1 MVELEEGNALCKRE
15 AAWVFLNMCEC
26 SGDPG
31 ETIIPEIVG
40 HGVIAAVCENLSS
53 DSDAGKAS
61 WEPTLLVML
70 SLLYTILDEGGL
82 GSTLAL
88 SEYTTLVEEA
98 QGFDKIMGL
107 ANDHDDMEIYDKAMD
122 IIQAFHDSQEDEED
136 DDDELVFGVAR
147 ATAAAASAA
156 ATRACAVSSNHDDSS
171 DSSDMMS
178 DDSLSDDSFH
188 RELAGAASGPITPPP
203 AAQRRPSE
211 ASPIAPPAA
220 EQEEEEQQPGC
231 NFKSEKN
238 SPRQPLGTV
247 QQQHLL
253 ATGKSS
259 ALSPPLSGGV
269 AAQGGKRAD
278 AVGGCEVGDME

>member
-26 SGDPG
+26 SREPG
-31 ETIIPEIVG
+31 ETIIPELVG

-53 DSDAGKAS
+53 DSDAGKAGR
-61 WEPTLLVML
+61 EPLTLLVML
-70 SLLYTILDEGGL
+70 SLLFTILDEGGL
-82 GSTLAL
+82 GSTLVL

-98 QGFDKIMGL
+98 QGFDKIMGI

-122 IIQAFHDSQEDEED
+122 IIQAFHDSHEDEDD
-136 DDDELVFGVAR
+136 DDDELVFGVAHAK
-147 ATAAAASAA
+147 ATAAAAA
-156 ATRACAVSSNHDDSS
+156 ATRACAISSDDDDDDSS
-171 DSSDMMS
+171 DMS

-203 AAQRRPSE
+203 AAQRSPSE
-211 ASPIAPPAA
+211 ASPIAPTAK
-220 EQEEEEQQPGC
+220 EGEEEEQQQPGRL
-231 NFKSEKN
+231 FEGEKI

-253 ATGKSS
+253 ATGGSS
-259 ALSPPLSGGV
+259 ALSPLGGGV
-269 AAQGGKRAD
+269 AAGGGKRA
-278 AVGGCEVGDME
+278 VSVRGCEVGDMER

>member
-1 MVELEEGNALCKRE
+1 MVELEEGNVLCKRE

-61 WEPTLLVML
+61 LEPTLLVML
-70 SLLYTILDEGGL
+70 SLLYTIL
-82 GSTLAL
+82 TL

-122 IIQAFHDSQEDEED
+122 IIHAFHDSQEDEDD
-136 DDDELVFGVAR
+136 DDDELVFGVAH
-147 ATAAAASAA
+147 ATAAAAAAAAAA
-156 ATRACAVSSNHDDSS
+156 ATRACAVGSDHD

-203 AAQRRPSE
+203 ASQRSLSE
-211 ASPIAPPAA
+211 ASPIAPPTS
-220 EQEEEEQQPGC
+220 EQGEEQQPGC
-231 NFKSEKN
+231 TFKSEKI
-238 SPRQPLGTV
+238 SSRQPLGTV

-253 ATGKSS
+253 ATGSSS
-259 ALSPPLSGGV
+259 ALSP
-269 AAQGGKRAD
+269 
-278 AVGGCEVGDME
+278 

>member
-26 SGDPG
+26 SGHPG

-82 GSTLAL
+82 GSTLTL
-88 SEYTTLVEEA
+88 SEYTNLVEEA

-122 IIQAFHDSQEDEED
+122 IIQAFHDSQEDEDD
-136 DDDELVFGVAR
+136 DDDELVFGVAH
-147 ATAAAASAA
+147 ATAAAAA
-156 ATRACAVSSNHDDSS
+156 ATRACAVSSDHD

-211 ASPIAPPAA
+211 ASPIAPPTA
-220 EQEEEEQQPGC
+220 EQEEEQQPGC
-231 NFKSEKN
+231 DFKSEKF

-253 ATGKSS
+253 ATGSSS

-269 AAQGGKRAD
+269 AARGGKRAA
-278 AVGGCEVGDME
+278 AVGGCEGGDME

>member
-53 DSDAGKAS
+53 DSDA
-61 WEPTLLVML
+61 ETLLVML

-82 GSTLAL
+82 GSTLTL

-122 IIQAFHDSQEDEED
+122 IIQAFHDSQEDEDD
-136 DDDELVFGVAR
+136 DDDELVFGVAH
-147 ATAAAASAA
+147 AAAASDAASDASDA
-156 ATRACAVSSNHDDSS
+156 ATRACAVSSNHD

-211 ASPIAPPAA
+211 ASPIAPPTA
-220 EQEEEEQQPGC
+220 EQQEEEQQPGC

-253 ATGKSS
+253 ATGSSS
-259 ALSPPLSGGV
+259 ALSPRVSGGV
-269 AAQGGKRAD
+269 AARGGKRAD

>member
-53 DSDAGKAS
+53 NSDAGKAS
-61 WEPTLLVML
+61 REPTLLVML
-70 SLLYTILDEGGL
+70 SLLYTILDEGRL
-82 GSTLAL
+82 GSTLTL

-122 IIQAFHDSQEDEED
+122 IIQAFHDSQEDEDD
-136 DDDELVFGVAR
+136 DDDELVFGVAH
-147 ATAAAASAA
+147 ATAAAAAA
-156 ATRACAVSSNHDDSS
+156 ATRACAVSSDHD

-203 AAQRRPSE
+203 PAQRSLSE
-211 ASPIAPPAA
+211 ASPIAPPTS
-220 EQEEEEQQPGC
+220 EQEEEQQPGC
-231 NFKSEKN
+231 TFKSEKN
-238 SPRQPLGTV
+238 SSRQPLGTV

-253 ATGKSS
+253 ATGSSS
-259 ALSPPLSGGV
+259 ALSPHLSGGV
-269 AAQGGKRAD
+269 SAGVRKRA
-278 AVGGCEVGDME
+278 AAFRGCEVGDTE